1 MRRLRH
7 YSGAMQQ
14 LYQPASAVE
23 GHMLADLL
31 RQQGIEATVLG
42 EHLQG
47 AIGELPAAGLIRLVV
62 AEEDHARA
70 REIIERWEATAVV
83 DPVQR
88 PAPSSSRHVA
98 WGVVGL
104 LVGGALCLAWLRA
117 PTREMEMDRNKDG
130 IADERWTL
138 SPAGSALESHFDRNF
153 DGRMDARFR
162 YDTQGQVSEGESD
175 DNFDGVFESHH
186 RYRLGNPEQS
196 EIDTD
201 GDQLIDLVEGYR
213 NGVLVK
219 TSYLQPLTGQPTRVE
234 HLRLGR
240 LDHVDRDT
248 DLDGTLDARDHH
260 NALGQVTRTERLAAP

>member
-1 MRRLRH
+1 
-7 YSGAMQQ
+7 MQS

-88 PAPSSSRHVA
+88 PAPSPSSSRHVV
-98 WGVVGL
+98 WGLAGL
-104 LVGGALCLAWLRA
+104 LIGGALCLAWLRA
-117 PTREMEMDRNKDG
+117 PTRETERDHNQDG
-130 IADERWTL
+130 LTDERWTL

-162 YDTQGQVSEGESD
+162 YDGQGQVSEGESD
-175 DNFDGVFESHH
+175 DDFDGVFESHH
-186 RYRLGNPEQS
+186 RYRLGNPVQS

-201 GDQLIDLVEGYR
+201 GDRLIDQRLQYTH
-213 NGVLVK
+213 GVLDTVV
-219 TSYLQPLTGQPTRVE
+219 TLQPRTGLPTRVE
-234 HLRLGR
+234 HLRLSR
-240 LDHVDRDT
+240 IDHVDRDT
-248 DLDGTLDARDHH
+248 DLDGTLDLREHH
-260 NALGQVTRTERLAAP
+260 NALGQVTRTERLATP

>member
-23 GHMLADLL
+23 GHMLAHLL
-31 RQQGIEATVLG
+31 QQQGIEATVLG

-47 AIGELPAAGLIRLVV
+47 AIGELPAAGLVRLVV

-88 PAPSSSRHVA
+88 PAPSSSRHVV
-98 WGVVGL
+98 WGLVGL
-104 LVGGALCLAWLRA
+104 LVGGALCFAWLRA
-117 PTREMEMDRNKDG
+117 PARELETDRNKDG
-130 IADERWTL
+130 IVDERWEYSLARAPLENTL
-138 SPAGSALESHFDRNF
+138 DRNF
-153 DGRMDARFR
+153 DSRMDVRFFF
-162 YDTQGQVSEGESD
+162 DAQGDVTRSETD
-175 DNFDGVFESHH
+175 DDFDGVFESRHQF
-186 RYRLGNPEQS
+186 RFNESVRS
-196 EIDTD
+196 EVDTD
-201 GDQLIDLVEGYR
+201 GDKLIDLVMDYR
-213 NGVLVK
+213 NGVLA
-219 TSYLQPLTGQPTRVE
+219 TASYLQPLTGQPTRIE
-234 HLRLGR
+234 HMRLSR

-248 DLDGTLDARDHH
+248 DLDGTLDARDHY

>member
-1 MRRLRH
+1 
-7 YSGAMQQ
+7 MQS

-47 AIGELPAAGLIRLVV
+47 AIGELPSAGLIRLVV

-88 PAPSSSRHVA
+88 PAPSSSRHLV
-98 WGVVGL
+98 WGLVGL
-104 LVGGALCLAWLRA
+104 LIGGALCFAWLRA
-117 PTREMEMDRNKDG
+117 PTRELEMDRNKDG
-130 IADERWTL
+130 IVDERWTS
-138 SPAGSALESHFDRNF
+138 SPAGTPLDSAFDRDF
-153 DGRMDARFR
+153 DGRMDVRYF
-162 YDTQGQVSEGESD
+162 YDTGGMAVRSESD
-175 DNFDGVFESHH
+175 DDFDGVFESRHQL
-186 RYRLGNPEQS
+186 RFGEAVRS
-196 EIDTD
+196 EVDTD
-201 GDQLIDLVEGYR
+201 GDKLVDLIVDYR
-213 NGVLVK
+213 NGVVET
-219 TSYLQPLTGQPTRVE
+219 TSTLQPLTGKPTRVE

-248 DLDGTLDARDHH
+248 DLNGTLDARDHY